1 MKHKV
6 LLTGAAGF
14 ILLGCAAAGQSA
26 PAPAAA
32 AAAAAAGGGAPAP
45 VAATSPTQA
54 AVATEVPGEATTTRL
69 CTQCHTL
76 ESATAQRHTRDEWN
90 EVIGRMINQG
100 LVASDDE
107 LYEVSDYLTENYGP
121 PAT

>member
-14 ILLGCAAAGQSA
+14 ILLGCAAAVQSA

-32 AAAAAAGGGAPAP
+32 PAP
-45 VAATSPTQA
+45 VAAPAPAATPTPQA
-54 AVATEVPGEATTTRL
+54 AVATEVPGEATTKRL